1 MVAAIFIVIN
11 YLLTLLAR
19 YLERRLQAS
28 RRGPKAPLVDPML
41 NPAMTP
47 AAPAPPRRP
56 RPPDRGAVGPQ
67 RAVSVARDSRT
78 TTTLIW
84 PG

>member
-19 YLERRLQAS
+19 YLERRLQVS

-41 NPAMTP
+41 NPALAP
-47 AAPAPPRRP
+47 EAPAPEAAKAP
-56 RPPDRGAVGPQ
+56 
-67 RAVSVARDSRT
+67 
-78 TTTLIW
+78 
-84 PG
+84 